1 MGLLADKV
9 LLVTGGGSGIG
20 RATAYR
26 ASREGAAVLVA
37 DVNVAGGEETAHH
50 IQAEGGAARFIKA
63 DVTRADE
70 VEAMVRAAVE
80 TFGKLDAAVN
90 NAGISG
96 GMMARVHE
104 LEEALF
110 DQVIAVN
117 LKGVWLCMKYE
128 IMAMEPKGG
137 VIVNV
142 ASVAGL
148 IGAPKGSAYTASK
161 HGVVGLT
168 KAAAIEYARRGI
180 RINAVCP
187 AYTETPMVTDV
198 INANP
203 EMERLTLAAIPM
215 RRLADPTEIAEG
227 IVWLCAPAASF
238 VTGHTLVLDGGL
250 TAT

>member
-1 MGLLADKV
+1 MGLLDDTV
-9 LLVTGGGSGIG
+9 MLITGGGSGIG
-20 RATAYR
+20 RATAYL
-26 ASREGAAVLVA
+26 AAREGASLLIA
-37 DVNVAGGEETAHH
+37 DVNNEGGEETVRH
-50 IQAEGGAARFIKA
+50 IQAQGGQARFIKV

-70 VEAMVRAAVE
+70 VEAMVKAAVAH
-80 TFGKLDAAVN
+80 FGKLDAAVN

-104 LEEALF
+104 LDETLF

-128 IMAMEPKGG
+128 IIAMEQKGG

-168 KAAAIEYARRGI
+168 KSAAIEYARRGI

-203 EMERLTLAAIPM
+203 EMERLTLSSIPM
-215 RRLADPTEIAEG
+215 RRLADPAEIAAG
-227 IVWLCAPAASF
+227 IIWLCAPAASF